1 MSDEACSWQLKGSN
15 ISEIRCAIY
24 TCQDKLF
31 LYSNVQHVGHCP
43 VELPSC
49 NKISPAS
56 FMLINEIQALMGIDP
71 SLEEKKK
78 DGQDYTSPSIW
89 GSRPNCSKNIQT
101 ADMLICSSWELI
113 QGDEHLKFILQ
124 HTLQDMKDPS
134 VGHELITSQNDLLTI
149 KK

>member
-49 NKISPAS
+49 NKISSAS

-78 DGQDYTSPSIW
+78 MVKTTPHPAFGDLAPIAQKIF
-89 GSRPNCSKNIQT
+89 RL
-101 ADMLICSSWELI
+101 LICSYAVHGNLYKETNIWSSCCSTLCRTWRTHQLDMSW
-113 QGDEHLKFILQ
+113 LQ
-124 HTLQDMKDPS
+124 VKMTY
-134 VGHELITSQNDLLTI
+134 
-149 KK
+149 

>member
-71 SLEEKKK
+71 SLEEKKRWSRLHLTQHLGISPQLLK
-78 DGQDYTSPSIW
+78 KYSDCWYAHMQFMGTYTRRRTSEVH
-89 GSRPNCSKNIQT
+89 T
-101 ADMLICSSWELI
+101 AA
-113 QGDEHLKFILQ
+113 HFA
-124 HTLQDMKDPS
+124 
-134 VGHELITSQNDLLTI
+134 GHEGPISWTWVDYKSKWLIND
-149 KK
+149 